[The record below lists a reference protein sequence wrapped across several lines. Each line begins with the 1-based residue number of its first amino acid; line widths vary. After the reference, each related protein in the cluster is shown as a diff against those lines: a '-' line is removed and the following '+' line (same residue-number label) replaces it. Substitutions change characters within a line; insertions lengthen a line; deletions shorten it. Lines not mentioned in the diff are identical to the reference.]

1 MIYGMTI
8 QQHFDKICNP
18 NSMRYWQAS
27 INSKFLGIRERSR
40 MNQKLFLLIDL
51 EHDQEIGIIT
61 EDQVQF
67 LIENLEE
74 GGIEDQDY
82 FIDEETYD
90 FLAEIGCEEE
100 LLEMLAENLDGK
112 DSIDIRYE
120 LI

>member
-1 MIYGMTI
+1 
-8 QQHFDKICNP
+8 
-18 NSMRYWQAS
+18 
-27 INSKFLGIRERSR
+27 

>member
-1 MIYGMTI
+1 
-8 QQHFDKICNP
+8 
-18 NSMRYWQAS
+18 
-27 INSKFLGIRERSR
+27 

-120 LI
+120 

>member
-1 MIYGMTI
+1 
-8 QQHFDKICNP
+8 
-18 NSMRYWQAS
+18 
-27 INSKFLGIRERSR
+27 

-112 DSIDIRYE
+112 ESIDIRYE

>member
-1 MIYGMTI
+1 
-8 QQHFDKICNP
+8 
-18 NSMRYWQAS
+18 
-27 INSKFLGIRERSR
+27 

-100 LLEMLAENLDGK
+100 LLEMLAEILDGK

>member
-1 MIYGMTI
+1 
-8 QQHFDKICNP
+8 
-18 NSMRYWQAS
+18 
-27 INSKFLGIRERSR
+27 

-74 GGIEDQDY
+74 GGVEDQDY
-82 FIDEETYD
+82 FIDEETYE
-90 FLAEIGCEEE
+90 FLAENGCEEE
-100 LLEMLAENLDGK
+100 LLEMLAENLEGK

>member
-1 MIYGMTI
+1 
-8 QQHFDKICNP
+8 
-18 NSMRYWQAS
+18 
-27 INSKFLGIRERSR
+27 

-67 LIENLEE
+67 LIENLED